1 MNDVTNLYKAYRD
14 EIECQV
20 ERFAGSSWDFTTA
33 TAKKIE
39 EELASTS
46 TASEIT
52 TESVINVMSDT
63 ADVETPKN
71 VVVQV
76 FAWATV
82 TVTASMIGTFMGYTV
97 LSPILISNMEKHSA
111 FILAYVVLPLIAT
124 LVMRMYDHDPRYCG
138 PHVDAEVRYISMTFA
153 VLQGYMPICAGKN
166 RLALLSTSLNFAM
179 AMNIAFGAIMNWLTL
194 AYYMLSFCY
203 VLGSW
208 ITLQLAFLNIRK
220 NNLIHVHQHLLVSIL
235 IGVKGTFFLLFGSYA

>member
-1 MNDVTNLYKAYRD
+1 MNDVTNLYKTYRD

-20 ERFAGSSWDFTTA
+20 ERFVGSSWDFTTA

-39 EELASTS
+39 EELLPTR
-46 TASEIT
+46 TASDIT
-52 TESVINVMSDT
+52 TESIISVMSDT
-63 ADVETPKN
+63 AEVETPTN

-97 LSPILISNMEKHSA
+97 LSPFLVSSMEKHSA
-111 FILAYVVLPLIAT
+111 FILAYLVLPLIAM
-124 LVMRMYDHDPRYCG
+124 LVMRMYDRDPRYCG
-138 PHVDAEVRYISMTFA
+138 PHVDAEVRYISMAFA

-179 AMNIAFGAIMNWLTL
+179 AVNIVIGAIMNWLTF

-208 ITLQLAFLNIRK
+208 ITLQLAFLKIRK
-220 NNLIHVHQHLLVSIL
+220 SV
-235 IGVKGTFFLLFGSYA
+235 GD